1 MVIERKRKVK
11 KVIFGENGKISETNE
26 QAVSKT
32 DLNKKDA
39 ISTQTVIDNGNKQN
53 LNSNTKP
60 LNGQNNL
67 TNNKALP
74 SNADSILL
82 AKQRQLDSLINL
94 LNKLIGRAASRLD
107 VRAIV
112 KQEMQ
117 TLMDELNATF
127 AIQIAELKMG
137 ERPSSLLLQLI
148 RFNKAEE
155 VKLPNGNRIYLSGS
169 YKEIAAAEKYCRDFQ
184 TSGFKE
190 AKVIKRIP
198 EK

>member
-1 MVIERKRKVK
+1 
-11 KVIFGENGKISETNE
+11 
-26 QAVSKT
+26 
-32 DLNKKDA
+32 
-39 ISTQTVIDNGNKQN
+39 
-53 LNSNTKP
+53 
-60 LNGQNNL
+60 
-67 TNNKALP
+67 
-74 SNADSILL
+74 
-82 AKQRQLDSLINL
+82 
-94 LNKLIGRAASRLD
+94 
-107 VRAIV
+107 
-112 KQEMQ
+112 
-117 TLMDELNATF
+117 MDELNATF